1 MRLPVMIALV
11 CALAVP
17 AAGQTIALPDGHEFN
32 QPERY
37 PFALSPDGT
46 QLLYTARA
54 TLFLRPV
61 AGGVPALVEGPLRGR
76 NQSNPAFSP
85 DGRSIV
91 YWTNAGGVIERVS
104 AAGGMRVSLATVDSP
119 LGLSWGT
126 DSRIYIGGGDK
137 GVLRVPASGGP
148 LQTVVTLAA
157 GEAARGPQ
165 LLPDGDHVLFTLGE
179 GTPTNWAQSR
189 IVVQSMTT
197 RQRTVITPGGDARYL
212 ASGNLLYVSG
222 GRVMAVRFDARTRSV
237 SGQPRAISDSVQIV
251 ESTGA
256 ALVAVAAN
264 GALAYVRAAGPA
276 VTQLG
281 LVSLDGKRTLLG
293 PVPAG
298 TAAPRIAANGKKV
311 AFAAQGT
318 IYVAD
323 FPNIA
328 SARKVIENATFPLL
342 SPDGE
347 WLSFGSLGQRRNN
360 GEEILFMQRAD
371 GSGEPE
377 IVARPARAGEH
388 WMEGDQG
395 FSFISHRGR
404 GNNYDVWFYAPG
416 KKEVEPIAL
425 SLDDSA
431 QMSSSMSPNRKWVA
445 FMSSESG
452 DWQLYIQPY
461 PATGKKYQVSTQGGR
476 SPMWTSDNQLVFD
489 KDGQMYAV
497 SVQLGD
503 TPTFG
508 QPKTLPV
515 TGYIQPQLRRNWEL
529 IRAGDASQFLMLFR
543 PAPQIQVTS
552 NWQN

>member
-1 MRLPVMIALV
+1 MRLLMLTTLV
-11 CALAVP
+11 CALAGP
-17 AAGQTIALPDGHEFN
+17 AAAQTIALPDGHEFN

-37 PFALSPDGT
+37 PFALSPDGSR
-46 QLLYTARA
+46 LIYAARA
-54 TLFLRPV
+54 TLFVRPL
-61 AGGVPALVEGPLRGR
+61 AGGAPTIVEGPLRGR
-76 NQSNPAFSP
+76 NTSNPAFSP
-85 DGRSIV
+85 DGQSIV
-91 YWTNAGGVIERVS
+91 YWTNAGGILERVP
-104 AAGGMRVSLATVDSP
+104 AAGGTRVPLATVDSP
-119 LGLSWGT
+119 LGLSWGA
-126 DSRIYIGGGDK
+126 DGQIYIGAGDK
-137 GVLRVPASGGP
+137 GVLRVPASGGTV
-148 LQTVVTLAA
+148 QTVVKLAA
-157 GEAARGPQ
+157 GEAARSPQ
-165 LLPDGDHVLFTLGE
+165 LLPDGDQVLFTLGE

-189 IVVQSMTT
+189 IVAQSMRTG
-197 RQRTVITPGGDARYL
+197 QRTAITAGGDARYL
-212 ASGNLLYVSG
+212 QSGHLLYVSG
-222 GRVMAVRFDARTRSV
+222 GRVMATRFDARARSI
-237 SGQPRAISDSVQIV
+237 SGQPKTISDEVQIAN
-251 ESTGA
+251 STGA
-256 ALVAVAAN
+256 ALFAVAAN
-264 GALAYVRAAGPA
+264 GVLAYVRASGPA
-276 VTQLG
+276 ATELA
-281 LVSLDGKRTLLG
+281 LVGLDGKRTSLG
-293 PVPAG
+293 EVPAG

-328 SARKVIENATFPLL
+328 GARKVIENATFPLL

-377 IVARPARAGEH
+377 IIARPARAGEN

-395 FSFISHRGR
+395 FSFITHRGA
-404 GNNYDVWFYAPG
+404 GNNYDVWFYSPA
-416 KKEVEPIAL
+416 KKEVEPIAV
-425 SLDDSA
+425 SVDDSA
-431 QMSSSMSPNRKWVA
+431 QMSSSISPNRKWVA

-452 DWQLYIQPY
+452 DWQLYVQPY
-461 PATGKKYQVSTQGGR
+461 PATGKKYQVSTEGGR

-508 QPKTLPV
+508 KPRTLPV

-529 IRAGDASQFLMLFR
+529 IRAGDLSQFLMLFR
-543 PAPQIQVTS
+543 PAPQVRIVA

>member
-1 MRLPVMIALV
+1 MRLSVVTALV

-17 AAGQTIALPDGHEFN
+17 AAAQTIALPDGHEFN

-37 PFALSPDGT
+37 PFALSPDGA

-61 AGGVPALVEGPLRGR
+61 AGGVPTLVEGPLRGR
-76 NQSNPAFSP
+76 NQSNPTFSP

-91 YWTNAGGVIERVS
+91 YWTNAGGLIERVS
-104 AAGGMRVSLATVDSP
+104 AAGGMRVSLATVPTP
-119 LGLSWGT
+119 LGLSWAT
-126 DSRIYIGGGDK
+126 DGQIYIGGGDN
-137 GVLRVPASGGP
+137 GVQRVSSNGGP
-148 LQTVVTLAA
+148 LQTVITLAA
-157 GEAARGPQ
+157 GEAARSPQ
-165 LLPDGDHVLFTLGE
+165 LLPDGDHILFTLGE

-189 IVVQSMTT
+189 IVVQSMATK
-197 RQRTVITPGGDARYL
+197 QRTVITSGGDGRYL
-212 ASGNLLYVSG
+212 ANGNLLYVAG

-237 SGQPRAISDSVQIV
+237 SGQPRVISDPVQVV

-256 ALVAVAAN
+256 ALFAVAAN
-264 GALAYVRAAGPA
+264 GALAYVRAAGPP
-276 VTQLG
+276 VTELN
-281 LVSLDGKRTLLG
+281 LVGLDGKRTSLG
-293 PVPAG
+293 AVPAG

-395 FSFISHRGR
+395 FSFISHRGA

-461 PATGKKYQVSTQGGR
+461 PATGKKFQVSTDGGR

-503 TPTFG
+503 TPSFG

-543 PAPQIQVTS
+543 PAPQIHVITS
-552 NWQN
+552 WQN

>member
-1 MRLPVMIALV
+1 MRLLMVTTLV
-11 CALAVP
+11 CALAAS
-17 AAGQTIALPDGHEFN
+17 AAAQTIALPDGHEFN

-37 PFALSPDGT
+37 PFALSPDGA

-61 AGGVPALVEGPLRGR
+61 AGGVPTLVEGPLRGR
-76 NQSNPAFSP
+76 NQSNPTFSP

-126 DSRIYIGGGDK
+126 DGQIYIGAGDK
-137 GVLRVPASGGP
+137 GVLRVPSSGGP
-148 LQTVVTLAA
+148 VQTVITLAA
-157 GEAARGPQ
+157 GEAARSPH
-165 LLPDGDHVLFTLGE
+165 LLPDGDHILFTLGE

-197 RQRTVITPGGDARYL
+197 QQRTVITSGGDGRYL

-222 GRVMAVRFDARTRSV
+222 GRVMAVRFDARTRSS
-237 SGQPRAISDSVQIV
+237 SGQPRTISDDVQIAAP
-251 ESTGA
+251 TGA
-256 ALVAVAAN
+256 ALFAVAAN
-264 GALAYVRAAGPA
+264 GALAYVRAAAPA
-276 VTQLG
+276 LSQLA
-281 LVSLDGKRTLLG
+281 LVNMDGTRTTLG
-293 PVPAG
+293 EVPAG
-298 TAAPRIAANGKKV
+298 TAAPRVAASVRKV

-323 FPNIA
+323 LSNIA
-328 SARKVIENATFPLL
+328 GARKVIENATFPLL

-347 WLSFGSLGQRRNN
+347 WMSFGSLGTRRNN
-360 GEEILFMQRAD
+360 GEEVLFMQRAD
-371 GSGEPE
+371 GSGEAE
-377 IVARPARAGEH
+377 VVAKPARAGEH

-395 FSFISHRGR
+395 FSFITHRGA
-404 GNNYDVWFYAPG
+404 GNNYDVWFYSPG
-416 KKEVEPIAL
+416 KKTVEPIAN
-425 SLDDSA
+425 SIDDSA
-431 QMSSSMSPNRKWVA
+431 QMSSSMSPNRRWVA
-445 FMSSESG
+445 YMSSDSG
-452 DWQLYIQPY
+452 DWQLYVQPY
-461 PATGKKYQVSTQGGR
+461 PATGKRYQVTTDGGR

-497 SVQLGD
+497 SLQLGD

-508 QPKTLPV
+508 APRTLPV
-515 TGYIQPQLRRNWEL
+515 TGYVQPQLRRNWEL

-543 PAPQIQVTS
+543 PAPQIQVIA
-552 NWQN
+552 NWQ

>member
-1 MRLPVMIALV
+1 MRLLMLSTLV

-17 AAGQTIALPDGHEFN
+17 ATAQTIALPDGHEFN

-37 PFALSPDGT
+37 PFALSPDGA
-46 QLLYTARA
+46 QLLYTARS
-54 TLFLRPV
+54 TLFLRPL
-61 AGGVPALVEGPLRGR
+61 AGGVPTLVEGPLRGR

-104 AAGGMRVSLATVDSP
+104 AAGGMRVSLATVESP

-126 DSRIYIGGGDK
+126 DGQIYIGAGAK
-137 GVLRVPASGGP
+137 GVLRVPSSGGP
-148 LQTVVTLAA
+148 VQTVVTLAA
-157 GEAARGPQ
+157 GEAARSPQ

-189 IVVQSMTT
+189 IVVQSMAT
-197 RQRTVITPGGDARYL
+197 RQRTVIAAGGDGRYL
-212 ASGNLLYVSG
+212 ASGTLLYVSG

-237 SGQPRAISDSVQIV
+237 SGDARAISDQVQVV

-256 ALVAVAAN
+256 ALFAVAAN
-264 GALAYVRAAGPA
+264 GTLAYVRAGSPPA
-276 VTQLG
+276 TQLG
-281 LVSLDGKRTLLG
+281 LMSLDGKRTLLG
-293 PVPAG
+293 EVPAG

-347 WLSFGSLGQRRNN
+347 WLSFGSLGTRRNN
-360 GEEILFMQRAD
+360 GDEILFMQRAD

-377 IVARPARAGEH
+377 VIAKPARAGEH

-395 FSFISHRGR
+395 FSFITHRGA

-416 KKEVEPIAL
+416 RKEVEPIAG
-425 SLDDSA
+425 SVDDSA
-431 QMSSSMSPNRKWVA
+431 QMSSSLSPNRKWVA

-461 PATGKKYQVSTQGGR
+461 PATGKKYQVSSAGGR

-497 SVQLGD
+497 SVQLGES
-503 TPTFG
+503 PTFG

-543 PAPQIQVTS
+543 PAPQIQVIA